1 MIRKGKRRIYPSW
14 IHINAM
20 LSLAGDESS
29 TDIMFMSIVAKEQ
42 QGYEQIVLRLIAVI
56 SA

>member
-1 MIRKGKRRIYPSW
+1 MIRKGKRSIYPSW
-14 IHINAM
+14 IHNAM

-42 QGYEQIVLRLIAVI
+42 QGYEEIVLRLIAVI